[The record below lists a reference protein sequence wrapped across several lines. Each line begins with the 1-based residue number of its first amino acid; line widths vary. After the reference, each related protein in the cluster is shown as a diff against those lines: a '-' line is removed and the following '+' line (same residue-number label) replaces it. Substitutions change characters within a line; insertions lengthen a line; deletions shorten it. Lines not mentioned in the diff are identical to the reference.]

1 MLITIL
7 VSLLGLLSLASL
19 FANVFLYRAGLRQL
33 ARADV
38 YEEMYN
44 DIVLK
49 MKYRIEE
56 TYVQMKQLDNV
67 NGVEGVFSKDD
78 EVGIS
83 FKEILSILAE
93 LNEITQEEQPIS
105 AEIPEPEI
113 KK

>member
-7 VSLLGLLSLASL
+7 VLLGLLSLASL
-19 FANVFLYRAGLRQL
+19 ATNVFLYKAGLRQL
-33 ARADV
+33 TRADV

-78 EVGIS
+78 EVGAS
-83 FKEILSILAE
+83 FKEILSVLAE
-93 LNEITQEEQPIS
+93 LNEITQEEKPIG
-105 AEIPEPEI
+105 EEVPQLEVKE
-113 KK
+113 

>member
-7 VSLLGLLSLASL
+7 VLGVVLLASL
-19 FANVFLYRAGLRQL
+19 TANVLLFKAGLRQQT
-33 ARADV
+33 RADI

-49 MKYRIEE
+49 TKGRIEE

-78 EVGIS
+78 EVGVA
-83 FKEILSILAE
+83 FKEILAVLAE
-93 LNEITQEEQPIS
+93 LNEITQEEQPIT
-105 AEIPEPEI
+105 EEVPETATKE
-113 KK
+113 